1 MERERDEKNSQGQD
15 SVKTRIITQEDCQKC
30 KLYLR
35 TLRDQGI
42 KFEIYKSE
50 DPGHQENLDKWK
62 IEDMPVVQIID
73 DSDKVLHQFPP
84 GMFSSRAIKHKTKML
99 KENKK

>member
-1 MERERDEKNSQGQD
+1 MERKRDEKDSQGETPMR
-15 SVKTRIITQEDCQKC
+15 TRIITKEDCQKC

-50 DPGHQENLDKWK
+50 DPGHQENLDKWR

-73 DSDKVLHQFPP
+73 ESDKILHQFPH
-84 GMFSSRAIKHKTKML
+84 GMFSSRAIKHKIKML